1 MKIRIFSLIALLAVA
16 MFSFSACDIGLKD
29 KTYNATE
36 NSYFEFTEI
45 EGGYSISVKE
55 GVELPKTVKLPT
67 SYEDKA
73 VIAVANSAFKN
84 NTTIEKIIIPQG
96 YKSIGIE
103 AFAYCTSLTTAEIGN
118 IGSSTNGLS
127 IGTSAFNGC
136 TSLKNIKLGDNVKSI
151 DAYAFYETK
160 ITSVTMNKVESVGA
174 KAFAKCGSL
183 TRFYIPASLIS
194 IDESAFDG
202 SDNVRYEVATS
213 NTVYKI
219 EDNKIVK
226 K

>member
-1 MKIRIFSLIALLAVA
+1 MKIRIFSVRALLAVA
-16 MFSFSACDIGLKD
+16 MCSFSACDIGLKD
-29 KTYNATE
+29 KTYNATDS
-36 NSYFEFTEI
+36 SYFEFTEI
-45 EGGYSISVKE
+45 EGGYSLSVKL

-67 SYEDKA
+67 AYEDKE
-73 VIAVANSAFKN
+73 VIAIANSAFKN
-84 NTTIEKIIIPQG
+84 NTAIEKVIIPQG

-103 AFAYCTSLTTAEIGN
+103 AFAYCTSLATVEIGS
-118 IGSSTNGLS
+118 IGTDTKGLV

-136 TSLKNIKLGDNVKSI
+136 TALKNLKLGDNVKVVE
-151 DAYAFYETK
+151 AYAFYETK

-174 KAFAKCGSL
+174 KAFAKCTSL
-183 TRFYIPASLIS
+183 TRFYIPASLVS
-194 IDESAFDG
+194 IDESAFEG
-202 SDNVRYEVATS
+202 SDSVKYEAATS